1 MNGWKTRYRFARLAI
16 APFMQ
21 PQNFAVSG
29 NLGKMIYRRIK
40 AGSRVIG
47 CLVAGIL
54 SGYLAVIMVAF
65 LAPRP
70 PSSSEAGI
78 AFSTAL
84 LQWSVAAFIGFGVAG
99 FFACWKLTKRFGG
112 G

>member
-1 MNGWKTRYRFARLAI
+1 M

-21 PQNFAVSG
+21 PQNFAMSG
-29 NLGKMIYRRIK
+29 NLGKMIYKRIK

-47 CLVAGIL
+47 CLVAGIV

-78 AFSTAL
+78 AFSVAL
-84 LQWSVAAFIGFGVAG
+84 LRWSVATFIGFGAAG

>member
-29 NLGKMIYRRIK
+29 NLGKMIYKRIK

-54 SGYLAVIMVAF
+54 SGYLAVIIVAF

-70 PSSSEAGI
+70 PSSSEANI
-78 AFSTAL
+78 AFSTTL
-84 LQWSVAAFIGFGVAG
+84 LQ
-99 FFACWKLTKRFGG
+99 
-112 G
+112 